1 MFNGEINIL
10 KKIKTYLSLGNC
22 FGGLPCLNF
31 ERPDNLTIEEQS
43 TNMKDDSSE
52 TFWQVLY
59 NNNK

>member
-22 FGGLPCLNF
+22 FGGLPGLDF

-43 TNMKDDSSE
+43 TNMKADSSE
-52 TFWQVLY
+52 NF
-59 NNNK
+59 